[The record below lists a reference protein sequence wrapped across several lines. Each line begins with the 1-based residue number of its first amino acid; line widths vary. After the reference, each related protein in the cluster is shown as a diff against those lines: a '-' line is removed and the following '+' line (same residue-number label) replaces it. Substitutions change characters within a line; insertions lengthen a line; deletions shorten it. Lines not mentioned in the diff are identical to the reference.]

1 VAGLPPEDRVMF
13 LTSLLA
19 WISRRIAARRDM
31 RSLKALSDKALADI
45 GLTRGM
51 IEGAG
56 SRHWNV

>member
-1 VAGLPPEDRVMF
+1 MF

-19 WISRRIAARRDM
+19 WISGRIAARRDM
-31 RSLKALSDKALADI
+31 RSLRSLNDKALSDI

-56 SRHWNV
+56 RRPWSV

>member
-1 VAGLPPEDRVMF
+1 MF

-19 WISRRIAARRDM
+19 WISGRIAARRDM
-31 RSLKALSDKALADI
+31 RSLRSLSDKALADI

-56 SRHWNV
+56 RPGSSSLIESPNAL

>member
-1 VAGLPPEDRVMF
+1 MF

-19 WISRRIAARRDM
+19 WISGRFAARRDM
-31 RSLKALSDKALADI
+31 RSLEALSDKSLADI

-56 SRHWNV
+56 RRHWNV

>member
-1 VAGLPPEDRVMF
+1 MF

-19 WISRRIAARRDM
+19 WISGRIAARRDM
-31 RSLKALSDKALADI
+31 RSLRSLSDKALADI

-56 SRHWNV
+56 RRPWSV

>member
-1 VAGLPPEDRVMF
+1 MF

-19 WISRRIAARRDM
+19 WISGRISARRDM
-31 RSLKALSDKALADI
+31 RSLEALSDKSLADI

-56 SRHWNV
+56 RRPWSV

>member
-1 VAGLPPEDRVMF
+1 LPQEDRVTF

-19 WISRRIAARRDM
+19 WISGRIAARRDM
-31 RSLKALSDKALADI
+31 RSLRSLSDKALADI

-56 SRHWNV
+56 RRHWNV